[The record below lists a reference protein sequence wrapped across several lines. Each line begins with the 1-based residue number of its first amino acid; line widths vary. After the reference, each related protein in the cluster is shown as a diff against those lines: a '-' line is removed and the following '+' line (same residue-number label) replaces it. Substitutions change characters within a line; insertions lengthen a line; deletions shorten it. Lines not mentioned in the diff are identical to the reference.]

1 MSETCRQNDIKML
14 VVIVDRRQ
22 EGKVAE
28 ILAAERVQF
37 HFIALAEGT
46 AGSDMMALLGLESI
60 DKSFVCCLEP
70 ASRIPG
76 LLQSVSAK
84 LQLRKPGKGIAF
96 TMPISC
102 INNSVL
108 TLLTKQAVGDEITE
122 SGGDKLENAGQNTG
136 QNTGQSAGQ
145 NKQKHEL
152 IELIVSVVNHGFAD
166 LAMESA
172 RDAGA
177 TGGTVLHGR
186 KLGVEE
192 DAKFLGITPQLEK
205 DIVAILSS
213 HEKRNDIMRAITK
226 SCGGNTEARGIILSL
241 PVEEIEGLR
250 AFSGN
255 S

>member
-1 MSETCRQNDIKML
+1 MSETCRQNDVKML
-14 VVIVDRRQ
+14 VVIADRRQ
-22 EGKVAE
+22 EGKIAE

-46 AGSDMMALLGLESI
+46 AGSDIMALLGLESI

-76 LLQSVSAK
+76 LIQSVSAK
-84 LQLRKPGKGIAF
+84 LQLSKPGNGIAF

-108 TLLTKQAVGDEITE
+108 THLTKQTGGDEITE
-122 SGGDKLENAGQNTG
+122 SGGDKLENANS
-136 QNTGQSAGQ
+136 GQSR
-145 NKQKHEL
+145 QKHEM
-152 IELIVSVVNHGFAD
+152 IVSVVNHGFAA

-172 RDAGA
+172 KAAGA

-186 KLGVEE
+186 KLGVDE

-226 SCGGNTEARGIILSL
+226 SCGGNTEARGVILSL
-241 PVEEIEGLR
+241 PVEEIEGLG
-250 AFSGN
+250 AFGGDSRGLGKG
-255 S
+255 

>member
-1 MSETCRQNDIKML
+1 MIETCRQNGIKML

-22 EGKVAE
+22 EGKISE

-46 AGSDMMALLGLESI
+46 AGSEIMALLGLESI

-70 ASRIPG
+70 AYRIPG
-76 LLQSVSAK
+76 LLESVSAK
-84 LQLRKPGKGIAF
+84 LQLRKPGNGIAF

-108 TLLTKQAVGDEITE
+108 TLLTKQAENDEITE
-122 SGGDKLENAGQNTG
+122 SGGDKLENANSG
-136 QNTGQSAGQ
+136 
-145 NKQKHEL
+145 QKHEL
-152 IELIVSVVNHGFAD
+152 IVSIVGHGFAA
-166 LAMESA
+166 LAMASA
-172 RDAGA
+172 KDAGA

-186 KLGVEE
+186 KLGVDE

-205 DIVAILSS
+205 DIVAILSP

-226 SCGGNTEARGIILSL
+226 SCGGNTEAHGIILSL
-241 PVEEIEGLR
+241 PVEEIEGLGER
-250 AFSGN
+250 WEK
-255 S
+255 